1 MILPLKYTSI
11 LALLVQV
18 SFAATLQV
26 TTLKD
31 EDDGSAD
38 PGLGTGLSLR
48 EAISYG
54 AEGDTIVFAASLS
67 GATITLENGQIQVD
81 KLLEIDGSALDQA
94 VILRG
99 SDSDRL
105 LEVVEGGD
113 LTIRSVIL
121 ENGYAFNDDPGN
133 TGGAIRAAG
142 ALKLVNCLLR
152 NNQGFFGGAI
162 SIHDGATVQILNTT
176 FYENEATAAG
186 GAILNDDSVLI
197 LEHSTLTKNH
207 AAQGGGI
214 WMLTGEILLGNSI
227 VAGNSASVRGADIR
241 ITGTIN
247 VAGVNVLSTLDDSG
261 LSAGSAVI
269 VADAR
274 LAPLANYGGPTP
286 SIPPLPGSPAIDAAT
301 SSTMATDQRGAPR
314 PAGTARDIGAVE
326 AHFYTV
332 TTMADAS
339 PGSLREGLSL
349 GAFTTA
355 VQFDPSLNGATLI
368 LTEGELSSTRSLAI
382 SGYGLSEGLTIDAN
396 GAFTNNRVLRINA
409 PHTIFM
415 EYLTLRGG
423 QTTGIN
429 SNDHSGGGLLNRG
442 NLIMQNC
449 HITANY
455 SSQHGGGI
463 EHQGNLLRVVDSTV
477 NQNTAQKDG
486 GGISGR
492 FANRIE
498 VLRSTLSGNE
508 GASGGGIALFQT
520 TLDLTAC
527 SLIENHARTD
537 GGGAY
542 LRRGGF
548 SSARNSTFARN
559 FAAKSGGGIFSFDN
573 TSLILEHCT
582 IANNESIG
590 AGGGIWNADQLTL
603 ANTVIGDNQAGETNA
618 REIYE
623 HPSNS
628 QIKLVGVNCVAYVG
642 SATSLTAG
650 PQLIVAAP
658 NLGPLGNYGGST
670 LTKAPLP
677 NSPLIDVGGT
687 TELMIDQSGES
698 RIKSGTADI
707 GAVEYE
713 AAITLPLMLAVNSDG
728 DGIPFGV
735 KDALGLTPGI
745 ANAGSSRLL
754 SAPLVQ
760 DSGALQLSFMVN
772 PSPLLPLKIILE
784 RASTLNPADFQE
796 IYRYNPNSHHNE
808 SNGIEE
814 TRDGETILLNDT
826 TPPVNQAFYR
836 LKVELD
842 L

>member
-1 MILPLKYTSI
+1 MISPLKFTSI

-18 SFAATLQV
+18 SFASTLQV
-26 TTLKD
+26 TTLED

-48 EAISYG
+48 EAINYG
-54 AEGDTIVFAASLS
+54 AEGVTIVFAASLS

-99 SDSDRL
+99 SGSDRL

-121 ENGYAFNDDPGN
+121 ENGQAFNDDPGN
-133 TGGAIRAAG
+133 TGGAIRADG

-162 SIHDGATVQILNTT
+162 SIHGGATAEILNTT
-176 FYENEATAAG
+176 FYENEASVG
-186 GAILNDDSVLI
+186 GAILNDNSVLI

-214 WMLTGEILLGNSI
+214 WMLTGEIFLENSI
-227 VAGNSASVRGADIR
+227 VAGNSASFMGADIR
-241 ITGTIN
+241 NTGTIN
-247 VAGVNVLSTLDDSG
+247 VAGVNVLSTLDDSE

-314 PAGTARDIGAVE
+314 PAGTAQDIGAVE

-332 TTMADAS
+332 TTMDDGS
-339 PGSLREGLSL
+339 PGSLREGLSP
-349 GAFTTA
+349 GEFTTA

-382 SGYGLSEGLTIDAN
+382 SGYGLSEGFTIDAN
-396 GAFTNNRVLRINA
+396 GASTNHRVFRIND

-423 QTTGIN
+423 QTTGTN
-429 SNDHSGGGLLNRG
+429 PNDHSGGGLLNRG

-449 HITANY
+449 HITANQ

-477 NQNTAQKDG
+477 NQNTAQNDG

-492 FANRIE
+492 FANQIE

-508 GASGGGIALFQT
+508 GFSGGGIALFQT

-527 SLIENHARTD
+527 SLIENHARHD

-542 LRRGGF
+542 LRQGGS

-559 FAAKSGGGIFSFDN
+559 FAAISGGGIFSFDN
-573 TSLILEHCT
+573 SSLILEHCT
-582 IANNESIG
+582 IANNESAG
-590 AGGGIWNADQLTL
+590 AGGGIWNGDQLTL
-603 ANTVIGDNQAGETNA
+603 ANTVIGDNQAGDTNA
-618 REIYE
+618 REIRE
-623 HPSNS
+623 HTSNS
-628 QIKLVGVNCVAYVG
+628 QITLEGVNCVAYLG
-642 SATSLTAG
+642 STTSLTAG
-650 PQLIVAAP
+650 PQLIVTAP
-658 NLGPLGNYGGST
+658 NLGPIGNYGGST

-677 NSPLIDVGGT
+677 NSPLIDAGGA
-687 TELMIDQSGES
+687 TELMIDQTGES
-698 RIKSGTADI
+698 RIKNGTADI

-713 AAITLPLMLAVNSDG
+713 AAITLPLMLVVNSDG

-772 PSPLLPLKIILE
+772 PSPVMPLRIILE
-784 RASTLNPADFQE
+784 RASTLNPQDFQE
-796 IYRYNPNSHHNE
+796 IYRYNPVSLHNE
-808 SNGIEE
+808 PNGIEE
-814 TRDGETILLNDT
+814 TRDGETILLHDT